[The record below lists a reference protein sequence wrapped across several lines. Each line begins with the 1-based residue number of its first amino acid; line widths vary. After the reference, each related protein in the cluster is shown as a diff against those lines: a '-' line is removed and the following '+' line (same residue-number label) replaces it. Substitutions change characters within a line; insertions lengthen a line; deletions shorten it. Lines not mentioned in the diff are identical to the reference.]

1 LAFFCRTV
9 KMGAP
14 RAMRK
19 KSEKFNENIN
29 KRGSVTSASREEN
42 NGLGVGPIVVGFI
55 LFVVIGS
62 SILQI
67 VRSNA

>member
-1 LAFFCRTV
+1 
-9 KMGAP
+9 MPAP
-14 RAMRK
+14 RTMRK
-19 KSEKFNENIN
+19 KSEKFDENIN
-29 KRGSVTSASREEN
+29 KRGAVSSGKQEEN

-67 VRSNA
+67 FRGD